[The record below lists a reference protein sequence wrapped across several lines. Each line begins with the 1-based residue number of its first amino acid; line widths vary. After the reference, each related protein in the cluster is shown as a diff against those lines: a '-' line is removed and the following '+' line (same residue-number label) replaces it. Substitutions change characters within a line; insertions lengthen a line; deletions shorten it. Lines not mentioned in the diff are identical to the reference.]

1 MGDHRSLSIDT
12 YGTRCPRDMAREQCI
27 NLSEISRGTEE
38 CLVKMTNS
46 CEKVYTERFDGD
58 IYAIFGLQVTVHS
71 NNQN

>member
-27 NLSEISRGTEE
+27 NLSEINRGTEE

-58 IYAIFGLQVTVHS
+58 IYAIFGLQVTGHS